1 MFFLWPKNFY
11 IVSIMLKAFSM
22 LSMDSKDFSKMLLK
36 TWASQVVPR
45 A

>member
-1 MFFLWPKNFY
+1 MFSLWPKYFY